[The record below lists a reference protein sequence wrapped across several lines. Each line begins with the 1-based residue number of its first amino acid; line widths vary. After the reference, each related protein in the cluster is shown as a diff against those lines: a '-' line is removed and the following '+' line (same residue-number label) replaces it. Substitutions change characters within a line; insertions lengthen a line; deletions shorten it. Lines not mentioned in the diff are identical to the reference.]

1 MKAFRWNRNWSIL
14 GALVTVAVVAN
25 FPRGRPAPSGV
36 RVSTAAEWEEAIK
49 SDPFVVY
56 RGTNADFH
64 RFSAIDGRAFSVPVG
79 ELTIPAPFPIS
90 DGMTLHPAIHNGMA
104 GPPDARRVDAWTRGV
119 ARSKPGSPQT
129 RSGAPPSK

>member
-14 GALVTVAVVAN
+14 GALVIVALVAT

-36 RVSTAAEWEEAIK
+36 RVSTAAELEEATS

-64 RFSAIDGRAFSVPVG
+64 RFSAIDGRAFAVPVG
-79 ELTIPAPFPIS
+79 EISIPAPFPIS
-90 DGMTLHPAIHNGMA
+90 EGMTLHLSIHDGMA
-104 GPPDARRVDAWTRGV
+104 GPPDAGRVDAWTRGA
-119 ARSKPGSPQT
+119 ARSKPGSPQAG
-129 RSGAPPSK
+129 SGAAPSK